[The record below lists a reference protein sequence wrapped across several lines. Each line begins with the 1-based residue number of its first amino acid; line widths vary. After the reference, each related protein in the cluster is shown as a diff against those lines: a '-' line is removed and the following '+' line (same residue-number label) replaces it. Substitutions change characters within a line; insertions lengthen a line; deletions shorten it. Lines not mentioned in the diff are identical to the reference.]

1 MAAPT
6 TIDLD
11 TELSA
16 VNSVL
21 GAIGQSPVTRLNYD
35 NPEQSFIYNLIKE
48 CNMDIQQEGW
58 TFNKEYHVQITPAA
72 SVASNKTGYGYI
84 TYPPDVLQY
93 ALHGGLEKKSQRLV
107 RRKGRVYDTVDHTDE
122 FKVGDEISV
131 DRILLFKF
139 EDLPHVFRRYVIYC
153 ASTRAA
159 IQLVGNPQLVQLLQ
173 TKEVTSRAAC
183 LEYECN
189 QTDPTFFGATD
200 DQNYIP
206 FIPLD
211 ALRR

>member
-21 GAIGQSPVTRLNYD
+21 GAIGQSPVTKINND

-58 TFNKEYHVQITPAA
+58 SFNKEYHVAITPAA
-72 SVASNKTGYGYI
+72 SVAGNKTDYGYI
-84 TYPPDVLQY
+84 THPPDVLQY
-93 ALHGGLEKKSQRLV
+93 SLHGGLEKKSQRLI
-107 RRKGRVYDTVDHTDE
+107 RRNGRVYDTVDHTDE

-159 IQLVGNPQLVQLLQ
+159 IQLVGNPQLAQLLQ
-173 TKEVTSRAAC
+173 TKEATSRAAC

-189 QTDPTFFGATD
+189 QTDPSFFGATD
-200 DQNYIP
+200 EQNYTS